1 MDTKKNNQ
9 CTSHG
14 EDQYTKKIMMKSNYK
29 NTQNKWQE
37 DYANW
42 FIELIKKIFFSRN
55 FKGIY

>member
-14 EDQYTKKIMMKSNYK
+14 ENKYTRIMMKSNYK

-37 DYANW
+37 DYAKW
-42 FIELIKKIFFSRN
+42 FIELNKKKIF
-55 FKGIY
+55 